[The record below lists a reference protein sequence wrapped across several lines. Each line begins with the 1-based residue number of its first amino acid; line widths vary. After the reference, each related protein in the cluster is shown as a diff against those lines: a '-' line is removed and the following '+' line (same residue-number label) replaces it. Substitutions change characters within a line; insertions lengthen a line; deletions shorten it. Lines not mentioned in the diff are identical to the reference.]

1 MAVLDKLPLELSE
14 SWRHMDSSQSSA
26 TEENQATDKPDKKS
40 LLLIG
45 LTVFIDLIGFGLIIP
60 AMPTYAQQFHADDFT
75 IGLLI
80 AIYSLMQFLF
90 MPFWG
95 RLSDK
100 IGRKPVLLI
109 SLCFSCIGY
118 LTWGL
123 SNSLIMLFI
132 SRAVAGFGNANL
144 AVAQAYI
151 ADVTTK
157 ETRAKG
163 MGLVGAAFGLG
174 FVLGPAIGGG
184 VSAAGLSLAHLGFV
198 ALGFSLIDLIFTAMW
213 LPEPK
218 KRTSAGAE
226 RYPMGL
232 GFYLDTLSDPKL
244 RVSLI
249 IFFMATFAFANMEA
263 TLILLTIKNF
273 HFGTFENS
281 MMFTWIGVLMVF
293 VQGRLIHGLSKKYGE
308 KKLITIGALLNVVG
322 LLLTPFSTAVWML
335 AIALAFLAFGSG
347 LATPA
352 NQSLLSK
359 LAPPDRM
366 GGSMGVGQSL
376 STLGRIIG
384 PALGCYLFQNVGV
397 ASPYIVGAAAML
409 VVVGLSFAVPEA

>member
-1 MAVLDKLPLELSE
+1 
-14 SWRHMDSSQSSA
+14 MDSTQTPP
-26 TEENQATDKPDKKS
+26 TEESPATDKPDKKA

-95 RLSDK
+95 RLSDR

-118 LTWGL
+118 ATWGL
-123 SNSLIMLFI
+123 SNSLAMLFI

-151 ADVTTK
+151 ADVTTR

-184 VSAAGLSLAHLGFV
+184 CAAAGMTLAQLGFV
-198 ALGFSLIDLIFTAMW
+198 ALGFSALDLIFTAAW
-213 LPEPK
+213 LPEPQ

-226 RYPMGL
+226 RFPMGL
-232 GFYLDTLSDPKL
+232 SFYLETLGDARL
-244 RVSLI
+244 RVQLF
-249 IFFMATFAFANMEA
+249 IFFMSTFAFANMEA
-263 TLILLTIKNF
+263 TLVLLTIRNF
-273 HFGTFENS
+273 KFGTFENS
-281 MMFTWIGVLMVF
+281 MMFTFIGVMMVI

-308 KKLITIGALLNVVG
+308 KKLITAGAILSIIG
-322 LLLTPFSTAVWML
+322 LLVTPFSTTIWML
-335 AIALAFLAFGSG
+335 YIGLTLLAFGSG
-347 LATPA
+347 FLTPA

-359 LAPPDRM
+359 LAPQDRM
-366 GGSMGVGQSL
+366 GGTMGIGQSL
-376 STLGRIIG
+376 STLGRIAG
-384 PALGCYLFQNVGV
+384 PALGCYLFQTVGV
-397 ASPYIVGAAAML
+397 SSPYILGASVML
-409 VVVGLSFAVPEA
+409 VVVVLSFAVPEA